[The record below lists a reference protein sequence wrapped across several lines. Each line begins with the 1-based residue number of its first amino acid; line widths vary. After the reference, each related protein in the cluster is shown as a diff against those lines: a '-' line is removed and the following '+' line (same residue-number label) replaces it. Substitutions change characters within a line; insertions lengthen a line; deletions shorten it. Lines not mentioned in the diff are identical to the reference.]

1 MRAHI
6 FLCVLAYYVQWH
18 MKQAWRELLWSDE
31 EVGGRWTRD
40 PVAAA
45 SRSQH
50 CLRKVQR
57 KHLEDG
63 SDVHKFQTLLASLS
77 TITCNICRRRGAG
90 PDEPTFPMVT
100 IPNAEQR
107 RALDLLDAITPYPVP

>member
-1 MRAHI
+1 MHASSCARLPTTCNGTRSRRGAS
-6 FLCVLAYYVQWH
+6 
-18 MKQAWRELLWSDE
+18 LWSDE
-31 EVGGRWTRD
+31 EVEGRWTRD

-45 SRSQH
+45 SRSER

-77 TITCNICRRRGAG
+77 TITCNICCRRGAG
-90 PDEPTFPMVT
+90 PDEPTFLMVT
-100 IPNAEQR
+100 IPNAE
-107 RALDLLDAITPYPVP
+107 